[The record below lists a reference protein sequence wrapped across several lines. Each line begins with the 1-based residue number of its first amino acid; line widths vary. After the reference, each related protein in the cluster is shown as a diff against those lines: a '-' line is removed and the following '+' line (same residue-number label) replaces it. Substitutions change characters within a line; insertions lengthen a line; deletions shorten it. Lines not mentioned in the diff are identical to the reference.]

1 MGAQMARLNI
11 PPFALRLLP
20 ILGVLL
26 LWWAVANSGLVKPF
40 LLPSPMLVAEH
51 IYKDVISGSVFV
63 NIGYTFY
70 RALAG
75 FLIAAAIGTT
85 VGLLMVV
92 SGTAK
97 WFFDPIVSLGF
108 PMPKISLLPIFI
120 LWFGLDDG
128 SKIAMIA
135 VGCVFVITANAFA
148 GANGVERQFIWSA
161 QMLGADNRRV
171 LVDVILPAATP
182 QILTGYQIALPVSL
196 IITLVTEMIMGGAG
210 LGGQLLIASRYANSP
225 AVFAAIVEIAIAGA
239 IVVNGMKMLRRRIL
253 HWHEET
259 AVTTD

>member
-1 MGAQMARLNI
+1 MARLI
-11 PPFALRLLP
+11 LPTPLVRLLP
-20 ILGVLL
+20 IAGVILV
-26 LWWAVANSGLVKPF
+26 WWAIANAGMVRPF
-40 LLPSPMLVAEH
+40 LLPSPVTVAERIIADVMSGNVFYH
-51 IYKDVISGSVFV
+51 IGF
-63 NIGYTFY
+63 TLY
-70 RALAG
+70 RALSG
-75 FLIAAAIGTT
+75 FMIAAAIGTT

-97 WFFDPIVSLGF
+97 WFFDPIVSVGF

-120 LWFGLDDG
+120 LWFGLDDA

-135 VGCVFVITANAFA
+135 AGCIFVITANAFA

-161 QMLGADNRRV
+161 RMLGASRFRV
-171 LVDVILPAATP
+171 LTDVVLPAATP

-196 IITLVTEMIMGGAG
+196 IITLVTEMIMGGDG

-239 IVVNGMKMLRRRIL
+239 IVVNGMKFLRRKLL
-253 HWHEET
+253 HWHEEN
-259 AVTTD
+259 AVSAD